1 MSGTIR
7 PGESAAPSAA
17 ARAELARFAA
27 SVDAAGEWEATVA
40 AFGTYYHEGFDFD
53 PWRHVAF
60 RIERCVAE
68 GRPASFI
75 RLGDAEG
82 NLLALSLDDFP
93 ALANHC
99 ASALSCLYFGRPDA
113 LALAAPEVLPPLQTA
128 VKNADV
134 VGFPGP
140 FGGPILLQQAVDTYV
155 RPIQGLLS
163 VQRYLR
169 RNAKT
174 LKLAAKVGAPAGFH
188 RGLLPHY
195 RALIRGRRIGIVT
208 CRSELAEAL
217 EKRMG
222 AAAVD
227 LRSVPQQAILSDP
240 EADTGHWPTRY
251 RQLTAE
257 LRDIEPGMLWLV
269 AAGTFGKVYCEVI
282 REAGGVALDI
292 GHIADVWAGI
302 RSRAFIRPKALEAWR
317 IVDGAGSDRVKS
329 ISG

>member
-155 RPIQGLLS
+155 RF
-163 VQRYLR
+163 RDC
-169 RNAKT
+169 
-174 LKLAAKVGAPAGFH
+174 
-188 RGLLPHY
+188 
-195 RALIRGRRIGIVT
+195 
-208 CRSELAEAL
+208 CRS
-217 EKRMG
+217 
-222 AAAVD
+222 
-227 LRSVPQQAILSDP
+227 
-240 EADTGHWPTRY
+240 
-251 RQLTAE
+251 
-257 LRDIEPGMLWLV
+257 RDICEETRRRSSSRRRSAPRRASTAGCCLTTEP
-269 AAGTFGKVYCEVI
+269 
-282 REAGGVALDI
+282 
-292 GHIADVWAGI
+292 
-302 RSRAFIRPKALEAWR
+302 
-317 IVDGAGSDRVKS
+317 
-329 ISG
+329 